1 MNFHFVKRMKHFLW
15 PINNQLNYRE
25 VCVCLAGSQASYVIT
40 LLMVSYYNVGV
51 THQWR
56 WARVCLDRGVWGCYL
71 VIYHIHPSMFNLE
84 LDNQYQTSYGP
95 NIHWGGE
102 LKIKI
107 SLSNLAPSQFPLNK
121 KHQGKYLTNSLFN
134 LSFLL
139 LQHWARPDSNFHQS
153 DSSEVNIVIVLAWSN
168 SCSRGE
174 QRRRG
179 DTQ

>member
-1 MNFHFVKRMKHFLW
+1 M
-15 PINNQLNYRE
+15 
-25 VCVCLAGSQASYVIT
+25 CVCLAGSEASYVIT

-107 SLSNLAPSQFPLNK
+107 SLSNLGPSQFPLNK

-174 QRRRG
+174 DRPRAE
-179 DTQ
+179 T